1 LDEEI
6 DETSD
11 IRKKNSMIIKLHK
24 IAYAELILLIG
35 FKASSS
41 KFALNIIRGYKN
53 KDYPDGNDSMAWKKL
68 KNK

>member
-11 IRKKNSMIIKLHK
+11 IRKKNSMIIKLHE

-35 FKASSS
+35 FKASSG

-53 KDYPDGNDSMAWKKL
+53 KDYPDGNDAMAWKKL